1 METRKPSVDTLDSIM
16 TKALHNLS
24 HIALLVL
31 LFNHC
36 NSTADTSAPELML
49 FDFNAGLEG
58 ELIEVEDARFK
69 IRNDDLGKCLEVNT
83 GTALTKPGVRIKKP
97 GKEEW
102 DLSGYHQVKAD
113 VKNIGDEAMQV
124 EMFVGNDPDGLVRWY
139 CSDYLDLKPGESG
152 TITVHLTWTPWVHE
166 PQLDFIAMRG
176 APGQIKTD
184 VSKIDE
190 FAFYSRYA
198 KTRNSFLIDNIR
210 AVGKLEVR
218 DTADFYPFIDQF
230 GQYKHEGWKGK
241 VAAVADLKR
250 ATDKEK
256 ADLKKHPA
264 PDGLS
269 TFGGWADGP
278 KFEATGF
285 FRTEKYKGKWW
296 MVDPEGYLFWSA
308 GMNCVHANSVQ
319 TGIEG
324 REHYFESLPPNEGST
339 AQFHSLSN
347 WAPMGYYA
355 RNKPYKA
362 FNFYQHNLYLKY
374 GDNWL
379 SIFQDKV
386 HQRFKSWGLNTIG
399 FVSDFEATRQ
409 GKTPYVGSI
418 WINATPKIAGSE
430 GYWGEFHDVFD
441 PDFRKRVAESVVS
454 QKEGANDPWCI
465 GYFVDNELSWGDV
478 GSLAEGVL
486 RSPASQPAKL
496 EFVNDLKNEY
506 KTIDALNKAWGS
518 NFSTWEE
525 RLNSTQ
531 VPHTSRAKKDL
542 QAFYRKIAETYFETI
557 HTELK
562 KVAPNQNYLGCRF
575 AWANNAIVLGAASAY
590 MDIMSFNKYEYSVE
604 NVSLPQGIDKPILIG
619 EFHFG
624 ALDRGMFHV
633 GVKQAKD
640 QAERGQLYQDYIRGA
655 LRNPNII
662 GAHWFQYIDQPATGR
677 GDGEN
682 YNVGWVDVCDNP
694 FEEVIEK
701 VRETTYGLYPYR
713 LNDGQTGAIEA
724 ALVDFSN

>member
-1 METRKPSVDTLDSIM
+1 MKRLYQLPAFFVIAITLSC
-16 TKALHNLS
+16 
-24 HIALLVL
+24 
-31 LFNHC
+31 C
-36 NSTADTSAPELML
+36 NSVPKQVEPQLIL
-49 FDFNAGLEG
+49 FDFDAGIEG
-58 ELIEVEDARFK
+58 NLVQMEDANFK
-69 IRNDDLGKCLEVNT
+69 IRNDEVGKCLEVNT
-83 GTALTKPGVRIKKP
+83 GTALTKPGIKIKKP
-97 GKEEW
+97 ADVPWNLK
-102 DLSGYHQVKAD
+102 GYHQIKAD
-113 VKNIGDEAMQV
+113 VKNIGDEEMQV

-139 CSDYLDLKPGESG
+139 CSDYLDLKPGEKG
-152 TITVHLTWTPWVHE
+152 TITVNLTWTPWVHE

-190 FAFYSRYA
+190 FTFYSRYA
-198 KTRNSFLIDNIR
+198 KSENTFLIDNIR
-210 AVGKLEVR
+210 AVGQLEVK
-218 DTADFYPFIDQF
+218 DTTGFYPFIDQF
-230 GQYKHEGWKGK
+230 GQYKHEDWQGK
-241 VAAVADLKR
+241 VQSVTDLKM
-250 ATDKEK
+250 AAEKEE
-256 ADLKKHPA
+256 KHLENYPG

-269 TFGGWADGP
+269 KYGGWANGP
-278 KFEATGF
+278 QLEATGF
-285 FRTEKYKGKWW
+285 FRTEKHAGKWW
-296 MVDPEGYLFWSA
+296 MIDPEGYLFWSA
-308 GMNCVHANSVQ
+308 GMNCVHSNSVQ

-324 REHYFESLPPNEGST
+324 REHYFESFPPNSGVTEE
-339 AQFHSLSN
+339 FHYVSN

-355 RNKPYKA
+355 QNNPYKA

-374 GDNWL
+374 GENWL
-379 SIFQDKV
+379 DIFQDRI
-386 HQRFKSWGLNTIG
+386 HQRFRSWGLNTIG
-399 FVSDFEATRQ
+399 FVSDTEATRQ

-418 WINATPKIAGSE
+418 WINGAPKIVGSQ

-441 PDFRKRVAESVVS
+441 PNFKKRVQESVES

-486 RSPASQPAKL
+486 RSPASQPAKI
-496 EFVNDLKNEY
+496 EFINDLKKQY
-506 KTIDALNKAWGS
+506 STIENLNQAWDS
-518 NFSTWEE
+518 DFSSWEE
-525 RLNSTQ
+525 RLNSNQ
-531 VPHTSRAKKDL
+531 VPTGTQAKQDL
-542 QAFYRKIAETYFETI
+542 KVFYEKIAETYFQTI
-557 HTELK
+557 HDELK
-562 KVAPNQNYLGCRF
+562 KVTPNQNYLGCRF
-575 AWANNAIVLGAASAY
+575 AWANNAIVLGAASKY

-604 NVSLPQGIDKPILIG
+604 NVSLPTGIDKPILIG

-640 QAERGQLYQDYIRGA
+640 QAERGQFYQNYIQGA

-701 VRETTYGLYPYR
+701 VRETTYGMYEYR
-713 LNDGQTGAIEA
+713 LNNDQLGVSKASLIDLT
-724 ALVDFSN
+724 N